1 MKLWD
6 DFIAAFS
13 FLTRLPTPRYSHDAG
28 TIARSSKFFPLVC
41 LIVAGIAYLFYLALL
56 VHAAKEV
63 RCIVVL
69 CVLVLLTGGF
79 HEDGLADAADGFGGG
94 WTRDRVLE
102 IMHDSRIGSYGALA
116 LFLSLMLR
124 LILLINLGTAQFW
137 PYLAAAHVLCRWS
150 TLPLSFLLPP
160 ARMLNGKGAS
170 VAQKISRSSFL
181 VGTIFTVA
189 VCIALLHTAFLA
201 PVLAS
206 IAVVFASAAYY
217 RRRIGGITGD
227 CFGAT
232 NQLVEIATYFC
243 GVLT

>member
-1 MKLWD
+1 MRLWD
-6 DFIAAFS
+6 DFVAAFA
-13 FLTRLPTPRYSHDAG
+13 FLTRLPTPRYAHDAE
-28 TIARSSKFFPLVC
+28 TIARASKFFPLVG
-41 LIVAGIAYLFYLALL
+41 LVVAGIAYLFYWALL
-56 VHAAKEV
+56 GHAANQV

-79 HEDGLADAADGFGGG
+79 HEDALADAADGFGGG

-116 LFLSLMLR
+116 LVLSLLVR
-124 LILLINLGTAQFW
+124 LILLINLGAVHFW

-150 TLPLSFLLPP
+150 TLPVSFLLPP
-160 ARMLNGKGAS
+160 ARTLTGKGAS
-170 VAQKISRSSFL
+170 VAQKISRVSFL
-181 VGTIFTVA
+181 AGTIFTVA
-189 VCIALLHTAFLA
+189 VCVALLHMAFLA

-206 IAVVFASAAYY
+206 IAIVFASAAYY

-232 NQLVEIATYFC
+232 NQLVEIAIYFC